1 MHRIMLI
8 SKIHRAVTQEVNLQY
23 EGSIAID
30 EEILAAADV
39 FPYQQV
45 QVYNLNTGARFETY
59 AIVGEAGSG
68 KVAVNGA
75 ASRLVHPGDLLI
87 IAVYGLIEEARAA
100 EHKPKIVLLDEQ
112 NRIAATL

>member
-8 SKIHRAVTQEVNLQY
+8 SKIHRAVTQEVNLDY

-30 EEILAAADV
+30 EEILNAADI

-45 QVYNLNTGARFETY
+45 QVYNINTGVRFETY
-59 AIVGEAGSG
+59 AIAGEGGSG
-68 KVAVNGA
+68 KIAVKGA

-87 IAVYGLIEEARAA
+87 IATYGLVEEEQAA
-100 EHKPKIVLLDEQ
+100 SHKPKIVLLDRH
-112 NRIAATL
+112 NRIAARL